1 MLGMRTYPK
10 NYVADCRAHIDANV
24 KAYRDLLSA
33 TRKDAVAAVKAFE
46 ATFFS
51 DLVLVLDEFFVHRL
65 RAVEGKDGNALN
77 EVRMLSQS
85 IMNNHGVLQAD
96 KTITYDPAKSVLKYA
111 IGDQVK
117 LTEEDFVRLSDAF
130 LSEIETKFSADGA

>member
-1 MLGMRTYPK
+1 MLGMRVYPK
-10 NYVADCRAHIDANV
+10 NYIAGCRAHIDANV
-24 KAYRDLLSA
+24 NAYRKLLAA
-33 TRKDAVAAVKAFE
+33 TKADAAGSAVAAFE

-77 EVRMLSQS
+77 EVRMLSQA

-96 KTITYDPAKSVLKYA
+96 KSIKYDPAKSVLKYA
-111 IGDQVK
+111 IGDQIK
-117 LTEEDFVRLSDAF
+117 LTEADFTRLSNAF
-130 LSEIETKFSADGA
+130 IAEIESKFTE